1 MVACDTPARLL
12 ASIGSAVL
20 ELRLDEPGKL
30 ASLLHD
36 HGVADDDVLVIGE
49 TATVSLRDITAAEV
63 TRLLEDHSIH
73 ARSATTR
80 PPTLDDV
87 YLRLTGDR
95 LAEAA

>member
-1 MVACDTPARLL
+1 MA
-12 ASIGSAVL
+12 IIEAVGQ
-20 ELRLDEPGKL
+20 RAFVQAPRR
-30 ASLLHD
+30 
-36 HGVADDDVLVIGE
+36 GV
-49 TATVSLRDITAAEV
+49 V

-95 LAEAA
+95 IAGKND